1 MDFNKLDNELLKRDT
16 IKSARDEEV
25 EQFINMLEEHI
36 NNKENTKEQNI
47 CVVKDRND
55 EKLTLV
61 NISNG
66 VEYDIFIVKSND
78 EIAKLNFRNIFDN
91 IYITSE
97 KSFYNIDL
105 GTKVIFRGNSCE
117 IYDDSVEI
125 KSEKAK
131 ANLEELFFNLNEEE
145 CTQYTV
151 DKIKDDKVYLKG
163 EDGGYFSIYKQAYP
177 DFKQGDKIIREN
189 RRYKKVRYYI

>member
-16 IKSARDEEV
+16 IKSARDEEI
-25 EQFINMLEEHI
+25 EQFVNMLEEHI
-36 NNKENTKEQNI
+36 NNKDNMKEQNI

-66 VEYDIFIVKSND
+66 VEYDIFIVKSNAD
-78 EIAKLNFRNIFDN
+78 IAKLNFRNIFDN

-105 GTKVIFRGNSCE
+105 GTNVIFRGNSCE
-117 IYDDSVEI
+117 IYDASVEI
-125 KSEKAK
+125 KNEKAK

-145 CTQYTV
+145 GTQYIV

-189 RRYKKVRYYI
+189 RRYKKCFI

>member
-36 NNKENTKEQNI
+36 NNKENIKEQNI

-66 VEYDIFIVKSND
+66 VEYDIFIVKSNA

-105 GTKVIFRGNSCE
+105 GTNVIFRGNSCE
-117 IYDDSVEI
+117 IYDGSVEI
-125 KSEKAK
+125 KNEKAK

-145 CTQYTV
+145 GTQYTV

-189 RRYKKVRYYI
+189 RKYKKYFI